1 MIENRYR
8 SFLKKILSMS
18 ANVSIRLVGLIVFIT
33 LLFSFLGWKYLSFLE
48 LIQYPLLAILLI
60 TIGLPHGATDYLL
73 FRRMN
78 KSKLTNKQIYK
89 FFAIYVA
96 TVIGFLILWFA
107 FPLISFIIFILIS
120 SYHFGQSNWENIV
133 ITPKYSLLLNLFW
146 GAFAIGGSVL
156 WHWHDSK
163 MIIGQV
169 IGFVPDISQN
179 VMDIVQLG
187 LVVVNVL
194 LIVLLNYY
202 NTITS
207 SQSIVELGKIA
218 ILASMFYFTPM
229 LIGFALYFTLWHSLS
244 SLMSQLSYYKKLW
257 PSFTLSDYY
266 YQAAPYT
273 LLAILGFV
281 IMVLG
286 HSYILPGVSMIST
299 FLIFIACVTLP
310 HIIVVEESY
319 QH

>member
-1 MIENRYR
+1 
-8 SFLKKILSMS
+8 
-18 ANVSIRLVGLIVFIT
+18 
-33 LLFSFLGWKYLSFLE
+33 
-48 LIQYPLLAILLI
+48 
-60 TIGLPHGATDYLL
+60 
-73 FRRMN
+73 
-78 KSKLTNKQIYK
+78 
-89 FFAIYVA
+89 
-96 TVIGFLILWFA
+96 
-107 FPLISFIIFILIS
+107 
-120 SYHFGQSNWENIV
+120 
-133 ITPKYSLLLNLFW
+133 
-146 GAFAIGGSVL
+146 
-156 WHWHDSK
+156 
-163 MIIGQV
+163 
-169 IGFVPDISQN
+169 
-179 VMDIVQLG
+179 MDIVQLG

-218 ILASMFYFTPM
+218 ILASMFYFTPL

-273 LLAILGFV
+273 LLAILVFV